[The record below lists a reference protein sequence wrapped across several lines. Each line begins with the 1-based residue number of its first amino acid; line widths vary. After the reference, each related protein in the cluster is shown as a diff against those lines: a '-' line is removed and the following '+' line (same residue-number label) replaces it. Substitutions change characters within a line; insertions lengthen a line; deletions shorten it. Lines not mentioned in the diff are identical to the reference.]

1 MSRMLPG
8 QSSRNIKKAIIQPDV
23 EPNEMKEEGF
33 RKTVLM
39 SKWSIFSMLAL
50 LLIGV
55 IVVVIV
61 LGTRPNNHD
70 TTKIFEYLE
79 AETLSYNTSPIL
91 FLKTLN
97 NEELVI
103 YYGIK
108 GDSIDSSVNLLLIHV
123 MNKLDSINIVNDVY
137 LGSTKLNSVT
147 YQYDHSKSN
156 FYVIEIEEDNV
167 DVDFIINSVSYRRTF
182 DFESLIQDLIFEE
195 LG

>member
-1 MSRMLPG
+1 
-8 QSSRNIKKAIIQPDV
+8 RNIKKAIIQPDV
-23 EPNEMKEEGF
+23 EPNDMKEEGF
-33 RKTVLM
+33 RKAVLM

-147 YQYDHSKSN
+147 YQYDYSK
-156 FYVIEIEEDNV
+156 
-167 DVDFIINSVSYRRTF
+167 
-182 DFESLIQDLIFEE
+182 
-195 LG
+195 